1 MSLFYSIKISHI
13 ITVLYTMIKE
23 LSKVFLLMP
32 TTVCLPLSIIKLHQY
47 IIINHNQPHNT
58 TNYPSTK
65 SGNKCLI
72 SKLQKLITVF
82 TVPNEN

>member
-1 MSLFYSIKISHI
+1 
-13 ITVLYTMIKE
+13 MIKE